1 MTTLITE
8 NSVWSNENLVA
19 YNQEQE
25 GEIRALF
32 LGHKVEKVTDDHLLL
47 DNGTVVK
54 VVPNEGGCAC
64 SAGDYSLKALNG
76 CDNIITRVEFE
87 TTAVTVDDGWGES
100 DQAYR
105 IFVVAEDKRINL
117 VDIEGSDGNGYYG
130 TGYELLVR
138 IGEEKP

>member
-1 MTTLITE
+1 MTELIKETYSYGNPHLVE
-8 NSVWSNENLVA
+8 YDQDDEEDIRNL
-19 YNQEQE
+19 
-25 GEIRALF
+25 L
-32 LGHKVEKVTDDHLLL
+32 LGHKIEKVADDHLLL

-54 VVPNEGGCAC
+54 VVPNQGGCAC
-64 SAGDYSLKALNG
+64 SAGDYVLKTLNG

-87 TTAVTVDDGWGES
+87 TAAVTTDDGWEP

-138 IGEEKP
+138 YPK